1 MARHEFRVVLDFEL
15 DESVISR
22 IDQAVQKAVAVE
34 LANVDLSDRAWI
46 NNPILAARAGGD
58 GGRTRGIWA
67 VEISGEQ
74 IAAAG
79 LRKPDFGS

>member
-22 IDQAVQKAVAVE
+22 INQAVQKAVAVE
-34 LANVDLSDRAWI
+34 LANVDLGDRAWI
-46 NNPILAARAGGD
+46 NNPILAARAGG
-58 GGRTRGIWA
+58 GGRTQGIWA

-74 IAAAG
+74 VAATG

>member
-15 DESVISR
+15 DESVVSR
-22 IDQAVQKAVAVE
+22 INQAVQKAVAVE

-46 NNPILAARAGGD
+46 NNPILAARGGS
-58 GGRTRGIWA
+58 GGGGTQGIWT

-74 IAAAG
+74 IAATG